1 MHFFFSISLFKIN
14 KAFEQQF
21 FPGVSHNRLYFLLS
35 PPLPCKIYEV
45 CPGAHEFLPRLI
57 PCDRITTVSA
67 PQQEL
72 IQDRVYWSFGE
83 AARGGRAEEGKEGGG
98 RGWGGVRGWEETG
111 IFFAFRTTGKNS
123 QTDRGEWK
131 RLVSLAFQLRSEPVY
146 SHSWITQYLSHLH
159 TLPLAASSDLWEKI
173 ISIERWGHAVTSFS
187 LRLAFSLTLAHK
199 SERDT
204 HTHTRERTDPTRL
217 FPLCSWSGS
226 VCSLTLSAS
235 HMSSCARLNWPEWFV
250 QRRPAY
256 WMTIPSSPPP
266 SFCSL
271 MSSLCFTLH
280 PSPTLALITLVVWGR
295 LAENL
300 VLLYFFL
307 FSGLS

>member
-57 PCDRITTVSA
+57 LCDRITTVSA

-83 AARGGRAEEGKEGGG
+83 AVRGGRAEERKEGGG
-98 RGWGGVRGWEETG
+98 RVWGCEGVRGWEETG
-111 IFFAFRTTGKNS
+111 IFFAFRTTGKSS

-159 TLPLAASSDLWEKI
+159 TLALAASSDLWEKI

-199 SERDT
+199 TERDK
-204 HTHTRERTDPTRL
+204 HTRVHVHTDPTRL
-217 FPLCSWSGS
+217 FPLCFWSGS
-226 VCSLTLSAS
+226 ICSLTLSAS
-235 HMSSCARLNWPEWFV
+235 HMSSCACLNWPEWFV
-250 QRRPAY
+250 QRRPVY
-256 WMTIPSSPPP
+256 WTAIPP
-266 SFCSL
+266 SFS
-271 MSSLCFTLH
+271 
-280 PSPTLALITLVVWGR
+280 PSPLF
-295 LAENL
+295 
-300 VLLYFFL
+300 LLSHVIPLLHSASLSHYGADYIGCLRETCWELGPPLFFL
-307 FSGLS
+307 F